1 MFPPLGRRY
10 RTAEMYPD
18 MAKSMHVG
26 LYDRIAG
33 LPVEIDSLSLERRAV
48 ETGSGFTR
56 VTTTV
61 HLSGGG
67 EEGVGED
74 VVYDS
79 AAHDDPPVPP
89 LTDAW
94 ASFDALSEQLARF
107 ELFREPTAQPVYRSY
122 RRWAYE
128 SAALD
133 LALRQA
139 GRSLAEAVGRVPG
152 PIRFVASPR
161 SVTVPRWLRLYP
173 GLRFKLDPVSAWAD
187 EQVEMLARTG
197 AVDVLDLK
205 GAYRGTAVD
214 QPPDPRLYRI
224 VAERF
229 PGSWIE
235 DPNLVEDSECAA
247 ILEPHRDRIT
257 WDAVLHSVADIEGLP
272 FPPRTINVKP
282 SRFGSVRELFAV
294 YEHCEANGIGM
305 YGGGQ
310 FELGP
315 GRGQIQ
321 YLASLFHPDGSNDV
335 APGGYNEPEPRAG
348 LEEPPLDPRPTPTG
362 FRRGA

>member
-1 MFPPLGRRY
+1 
-10 RTAEMYPD
+10 
-18 MAKSMHVG
+18 MA
-26 LYDRIAG
+26 LYERIAG
-33 LPVEIDSLSLERRAV
+33 LPVEIESVSLEHRAV

-56 VTTTV
+56 ATTTV
-61 HLSGGG
+61 HLNGAG

-74 VVYDS
+74 VVYDP
-79 AAHDDPPVPP
+79 AAHDDPPVPRIDG
-89 LTDAW
+89 TAG
-94 ASFDALSEQLARF
+94 SFDDLSQRLAEL
-107 ELFREPTAQPVYRSY
+107 ELFREPPVQPVYGSY

-139 GRSLAEAVGRVPG
+139 GLSLADALGREPAPV
-152 PIRFVASPR
+152 RFVASPR
-161 SVTVPRWLRLYP
+161 TVVVPRWLELYP
-173 GLRFKLDPVSAWAD
+173 ELRFKLDPVSAWD
-187 EQVEMLARTG
+187 DDQVELLAQTG

-205 GAYRGTAVD
+205 GAYRGTSVD
-214 QPPDPRLYRI
+214 QPPDPRLYRL

-229 PGSWIE
+229 PDSWIE
-235 DPNLVEDSECAA
+235 DPNLEDDPECAA
-247 ILEPHRDRIT
+247 ILEPYHDRIT
-257 WDAVLHSVADIEGLP
+257 WDAVLHSVGDIERLP

-294 YEHCEANGIGM
+294 YEYCEANVIAM

-321 YLASLFHPDGSNDV
+321 YLASLFHPAGPNDV

-348 LEEPPLDPRPTPTG
+348 LEEPPLDPRPAPTG
-362 FRRGA
+362 FRRVA

>member
-1 MFPPLGRRY
+1 
-10 RTAEMYPD
+10 
-18 MAKSMHVG
+18 V
-26 LYDRIAG
+26 LYDRVAR
-33 LPVEIDSLSLERRAV
+33 LPLQIESLELERRAV

-56 VTTTV
+56 ATTTV
-61 HLSGGG
+61 HLRGGG

-74 VVYDS
+74 VVYD
-79 AAHDDPPVPP
+79 AAEHDDPPRPP
-89 LTDAW
+89 IEGGWET
-94 ASFDALSEQLARF
+94 FDDLSRRLG
-107 ELFREPTAQPVYRSY
+107 ELELLRADPFMPVFRSY

-139 GRSLAEAVGRVPG
+139 GRSLAQAVGREPRPV
-152 PIRFVASPR
+152 RFVASPR
-161 SVTVPRWLRLYP
+161 TVVVPGWLELYP
-173 GLRFKLDPVSAWAD
+173 RLRFKLDPASSWD
-187 EQVEMLARTG
+187 EPFAAELAATG

-205 GAYRGTAVD
+205 GAYRGTPVD
-214 QPPDPRLYRI
+214 QAADPRLYRL
-224 VAERF
+224 VAETF
-229 PGSWIE
+229 PEAWIE
-235 DPNLVEDSECAA
+235 DPNLVDDDEAA
-247 ILEPHRDRIT
+247 AVLAPHRDRIT

-294 YEHCEANGIGM
+294 YDYCEERGIGM

-321 YLASLFHPDGSNDV
+321 YLASLFHADGSNDV
-335 APGGYNEPEPRAG
+335 APGGYNEPEPRPG
-348 LEEPPLDPRPTPTG
+348 LPESPLDPRPAPTG
-362 FRRGA
+362 FHWLDTKS

>member
-1 MFPPLGRRY
+1 MR
-10 RTAEMYPD
+10 M
-18 MAKSMHVG
+18 G
-26 LYDRIAG
+26 LYARVAG
-33 LPVEIDSLSLERRAV
+33 LPVEVDSVSLERRAI

-56 VTTTV
+56 ATTTV
-61 HLSGGG
+61 VLRGGG

-74 VVYDS
+74 VVYDP
-79 AAHDDPPVPP
+79 AAHDDPPVPA
-89 LTDAW
+89 LSGSW
-94 ASFDALSEQLARF
+94 ASFDDLSRRLGEL
-107 ELFREPTAQPVYRSY
+107 ELFREAPPYPVYRSY

-139 GRSLAEAVGRVPG
+139 GRSLADALGREARPL
-152 PIRFVASPR
+152 RFVASPR
-161 SVTVPRWLRLYP
+161 SVSVSDWLELYP
-173 GLRFKLDPVSAWAD
+173 QLRFKLDPVSAWDVA
-187 EQVEMLARTG
+187 QVELLVGTG

-205 GAYRGTAVD
+205 GAYRGTRVD
-214 QPPDPRLYRI
+214 QPPDPRLYRL

-229 PGSWIE
+229 PAAWIE
-235 DPNLVEDSECAA
+235 DPNLDDDPECAA

-257 WDAVLHSVADIEGLP
+257 WDAVLHSVEDVERLP

-282 SRFGSVRELFAV
+282 SRFGSVSELFAV
-294 YEHCEANGIGM
+294 YEYCEANGIGM

-348 LEEPPLDPRPTPTG
+348 LEESPLDPRPTPVG
-362 FRRGA
+362 FRRA

>member
-1 MFPPLGRRY
+1 M
-10 RTAEMYPD
+10 
-18 MAKSMHVG
+18 S
-26 LYDRIAG
+26 LYERVAG
-33 LPVEIDSLSLERRAV
+33 LPVEIESIELERRAV

-56 VTTTV
+56 ATTTV
-61 HLSGGG
+61 HLGGGG

-74 VVYDS
+74 VVY
-79 AAHDDPPVPP
+79 AAAEHEDPPVPP
-89 LTDAW
+89 LAGRWET
-94 ASFDALSEQLARF
+94 FDDLSQRLA
-107 ELFREPTAQPVYRSY
+107 EVDLFRAEPSFLVGRNY

-139 GRSLAEAVGRVPG
+139 GTSLAEAVGRESRPL
-152 PIRFVASPR
+152 RFVASPR
-161 SVTVPRWLRLYP
+161 TVLVPRWLELYP
-173 GLRFKLDPVSAWAD
+173 GLRFKLDPASSWD
-187 EQVEMLARTG
+187 EAFAAELAATG

-205 GAYRGTAVD
+205 GAYRGTPVD
-214 QPPDPRLYRI
+214 QAADPRLYRL
-224 VAERF
+224 VAETF
-229 PGSWIE
+229 PEAWIE
-235 DPNLVEDSECAA
+235 DPNLVDDEEATAVLAA
-247 ILEPHRDRIT
+247 HRDRIT

-294 YEHCEANGIGM
+294 YDYCEERGIGM

-321 YLASLFHPDGSNDV
+321 YLASLFHAEGSNDV
-335 APGGYNEPEPRAG
+335 APGGYNEPEPRPG
-348 LEEPPLDPRPTPTG
+348 LPESPLDRRPAPTG
-362 FRRGA
+362 FHSLDTKS

>member
-1 MFPPLGRRY
+1 V
-10 RTAEMYPD
+10 A
-18 MAKSMHVG
+18 
-26 LYDRIAG
+26 LYQRIAG
-33 LPVEIDSLSLERRAV
+33 LPVEIESVSLERRAV

-56 VTTTV
+56 ATTTV
-61 HLSGGG
+61 LLRGGA

-74 VVYDS
+74 VVYDP
-79 AAHDDPPVPP
+79 AAHEDPPVPP
-89 LTDAW
+89 LSGSW
-94 ASFDALSEQLARF
+94 ASFDDLSQRLAEL
-107 ELFREPTAQPVYRSY
+107 ELFREPPAQPVYRSY

-128 SAALD
+128 SAVLD

-139 GRSLAEAVGRVPG
+139 GRSLAEVLGREHRPL
-152 PIRFVASPR
+152 RFVASPR
-161 SVTVPRWLRLYP
+161 SVTVPGWLELYP
-173 GLRFKLDPVSAWAD
+173 LLRFKLDPVSAWDD
-187 EQVEMLARTG
+187 EQVETLTRTG

-205 GAYRGTAVD
+205 GAYRGTSVD
-214 QPPDPRLYRI
+214 QPPDPRLYRL

-235 DPNLVEDSECAA
+235 DPNLADDPECAA
-247 ILEPHRDRIT
+247 ILEPHHDRIT
-257 WDAVLHSVADIEGLP
+257 WDAVLHSVADIAGLP

-282 SRFGSVRELFAV
+282 SRLGSVRELFAV
-294 YEHCEANGIGM
+294 YEYCEANGIGM

-348 LEEPPLDPRPTPTG
+348 LDEPPLAPRPSPVG
-362 FRRGA
+362 FRRT

>member
-1 MFPPLGRRY
+1 MSLY
-10 RTAEMYPD
+10 E
-18 MAKSMHVG
+18 HV
-26 LYDRIAG
+26 AG
-33 LPVEIDSLSLERRAV
+33 LPVEVETVSLERRAV

-61 HLSGGG
+61 RLRGGG

-74 VVYDS
+74 VVYDP
-79 AAHDDPPVPP
+79 AAHDDPPVP
-89 LTDAW
+89 AVEGRW
-94 ASFDALSEQLARF
+94 ASFDELSASLAASD
-107 ELFREPTAQPVYRSY
+107 LFRGLPGQSVYRNY

-128 SAALD
+128 SAGLD

-139 GRSLAEAVGRVPG
+139 GRSLAEAVGREPR
-152 PIRFVASPR
+152 PIRFAASPR
-161 SVTVPRWLRLYP
+161 TVVVHRWLELYP
-173 GLRFKLDPVSAWAD
+173 RLRFKLDPVSAWDEAQAD
-187 EQVEMLARTG
+187 ELARTG
-197 AVDVLDLK
+197 AIDVLDLK
-205 GAYRGTAVD
+205 GAYRGTSVD
-214 QPPDPRLYRI
+214 QPPDPRLYRL

-229 PGSWIE
+229 SEPWIE
-235 DPNLVEDSECAA
+235 DPNLDDPECAA

-257 WDAVLHSVADIEGLP
+257 WDAVLHSVADVERLP

-321 YLASLFHPDGSNDV
+321 LLASLFHPDGSNDV
-335 APGGYNEPEPRAG
+335 APGGYNEPEPRPG
-348 LEEPPLDPRPTPTG
+348 LPESPLEPRPAPRG
-362 FRRGA
+362 FHRLDTES

>member
-1 MFPPLGRRY
+1 M
-10 RTAEMYPD
+10 
-18 MAKSMHVG
+18 
-26 LYDRIAG
+26 LYERVAG
-33 LPVEIDSLSLERRAV
+33 LPVEIESISLERRAV

-61 HLSGGG
+61 TLRGGG
-67 EEGVGED
+67 EDGVGED
-74 VVYDS
+74 VVYDPT
-79 AAHDDPPVPP
+79 AHDDPPVPP
-89 LTDAW
+89 VEGSW
-94 ASFDALSEQLARF
+94 ASFDDLSARLG
-107 ELFREPTAQPVYRSY
+107 ETPLFREPPAYPVYERY

-139 GRSLAEAVGRVPG
+139 GRPLAEAIGREHRPL
-152 PIRFVASPR
+152 RFAASPR
-161 SVTVPRWLRLYP
+161 TVIVPRWLELYP
-173 GLRFKLDPVSAWAD
+173 ELRFKLDPVSAWD
-187 EQVEMLARTG
+187 DDTVELLERTG

-205 GAYRGTAVD
+205 GAYRGTQVD
-214 QPPDPRLYRI
+214 QPPDPRLYRL

-229 PGSWIE
+229 PEAWIE
-235 DPNLVEDSECAA
+235 DPNLEDDPECAA
-247 ILEPHRDRIT
+247 ILEPYHDRIT

-272 FPPRTINVKP
+272 FAPRTINVKP
-282 SRFGSVRELFAV
+282 SRFGSVSELFGV
-294 YEHCEANGIGM
+294 YEYCEANAIGM

-335 APGGYNEPEPRAG
+335 APGGYNAVEPVAG
-348 LEEPPLDPRPTPTG
+348 LEESPLDPRPSPLG
-362 FRRGA
+362 FRRDA

>member
-1 MFPPLGRRY
+1 MSLFER
-10 RTAEMYPD
+10 
-18 MAKSMHVG
+18 V
-26 LYDRIAG
+26 AG
-33 LPVEIDSLSLERRAV
+33 LAVEIDSIALERRAV

-56 VTTTV
+56 VTTTIR
-61 HLSGGG
+61 LAGAG

-74 VVYDS
+74 VVYDA
-79 AAHDDPPVPP
+79 AAHDDPPVPEIEGG
-89 LTDAW
+89 W
-94 ASFDALSEQLARF
+94 AFGELSERLAGLD
-107 ELFREPTAQPVYRSY
+107 LFDGEPGQPAYRGY
-122 RRWAYE
+122 RRWAWE

-139 GRSLAEAVGRVPG
+139 GRSLAEAVGREPRPV
-152 PIRFVASPR
+152 RFVASPR
-161 SVTVPRWLRLYP
+161 TVTVSGWLELYP
-173 GLRFKLDPVSAWAD
+173 GLRFKLDPVSAWDDRQAD
-187 EQVEMLARTG
+187 ELAATG

-205 GAYRGTAVD
+205 GAYRGTSVD
-214 QPPDPRLYRI
+214 QPPDPRLYRL

-229 PGSWIE
+229 PDAWIE
-235 DPNLVEDSECAA
+235 DPNLVDDPECAA
-247 ILEPHRDRIT
+247 ILEPHRDRVT

-335 APGGYNEPEPRAG
+335 APGGYNEP
-348 LEEPPLDPRPTPTG
+348 DPRPSLPESPLEPAVAPTG
-362 FRRGA
+362 FHRLDPEA

>member
-1 MFPPLGRRY
+1 V
-10 RTAEMYPD
+10 A
-18 MAKSMHVG
+18 
-26 LYDRIAG
+26 LYERIAG
-33 LPVEIDSLSLERRAV
+33 LPVEIDSVSLERRAV

-56 VTTTV
+56 ATTTV
-61 HLSGGG
+61 LLSGGG

-74 VVYDS
+74 VVYDA
-79 AAHDDPPVPP
+79 AAHDDPPVPA
-89 LTDAW
+89 LAGSW
-94 ASFDALSEQLARF
+94 ASFDDVSRRLA
-107 ELFREPTAQPVYRSY
+107 ELDLFREPPAQPVYRSY
-122 RRWAYE
+122 RRWGYE

-139 GRSLAEAVGRVPG
+139 GRSLAEALGREPR

-161 SVTVPRWLRLYP
+161 SVTVPDWLRLYP
-173 GLRFKLDPVSAWAD
+173 GLRFKLDPVSDWND
-187 EQVEMLARTG
+187 DQVEMLARTG

-205 GAYRGTAVD
+205 GAYRGTRVD

-229 PGSWIE
+229 PDPWIE
-235 DPNLVEDSECAA
+235 DPNLVDDPECAA
-247 ILEPHRDRIT
+247 ILEPHHDRIT

-294 YEHCEANGIGM
+294 YEYCGANGIGM

-321 YLASLFHPDGSNDV
+321 YLASLFHADGSNDI

-348 LEEPPLDPRPTPTG
+348 LEESPLDPRPAPKG
-362 FRRGA
+362 FRRAA

>member
-1 MFPPLGRRY
+1 
-10 RTAEMYPD
+10 
-18 MAKSMHVG
+18 VG
-26 LYDRIAG
+26 LYEQIAG
-33 LPVEIDSLSLERRAV
+33 LPLEIEAVSLERRAI

-56 VTTTV
+56 ATTTV
-61 HLSGGG
+61 LLRGGG
-67 EEGVGED
+67 EEGAGED
-74 VVYDS
+74 VVYDP

-89 LTDAW
+89 LAGSW
-94 ASFDALSEQLARF
+94 GSFDELSERLGSL
-107 ELFREPTAQPVYRSY
+107 ELFPEPPAYPVYVSY

-139 GRSLAEAVGRVPG
+139 GRSLAETLGRQARPL
-152 PIRFVASPR
+152 RFVASPR
-161 SVTVPRWLRLYP
+161 SVSVPQWLELYP
-173 GLRFKLDPVSAWAD
+173 KLRFKLDPVSAWDD
-187 EQVEMLARTG
+187 EQVDSLTRTG

-205 GAYRGTAVD
+205 GAYRGTRVD
-214 QPPDPRLYRI
+214 QPPDPRLYRL

-229 PGSWIE
+229 PESWIE
-235 DPNLVEDSECAA
+235 DPNLDDDPECAA
-247 ILEPHRDRIT
+247 ILEPHHDRIT
-257 WDAVLHSVADIEGLP
+257 WDAVLHSLADIERLP
-272 FPPRTINVKP
+272 FQPRTINVKP

-321 YLASLFHPDGSNDV
+321 YLASLFHADGSNDV
-335 APGGYNEPEPRAG
+335 APGGYNEPEPRPG
-348 LEEPPLDPRPTPTG
+348 LEESPLDPRPAPIG
-362 FRRGA
+362 FRRDA